1 MSFGCGAA
9 VLSASALHAIQD
21 WSVGNVRLPRE
32 RRTIV
37 FSDSECRNLWQIPY
51 FPKNMNSRPNLPIAL
66 IAIAALC
73 WTQRSWGTGEAPA
86 GGVVKT
92 AAQATPRPAQ
102 KALNAGQLAA
112 PQPSPPSPAA
122 SSAAAKVVGNPTS
135 PTSAPTAPLPS
146 DPLVMLRIARER
158 LTGNRE
164 KQSPNDVQSIR
175 ARIVERVSI
184 SGRKFRLEGSYLQGT
199 DLRLRLE
206 LTVIPETTEGRVEGS
221 LMEVCNGTILWTRYQ
236 VGQQTRITRRD
247 VSQILNAS
255 KTNGQINLSTVELG
269 LGGLPALLASLD
281 RWMRFDSVTQEEI
294 IGKNGT
300 KKFTVLSGAWKEAC
314 LKDLLLK
321 MSKQHL
327 PEHVPD
333 SVRVYLEPESL
344 FPRRIAFM
352 KRHGSQ
358 NEALVELD
366 LFDIVLNG
374 PLDEHQFEYAPPDGA
389 RPVDVTTEYLQQLQ
403 SAAP

>member
-1 MSFGCGAA
+1 M
-9 VLSASALHAIQD
+9 
-21 WSVGNVRLPRE
+21 NV
-32 RRTIV
+32 
-37 FSDSECRNLWQIPY
+37 Q
-51 FPKNMNSRPNLPIAL
+51 
-66 IAIAALC
+66 
-73 WTQRSWGTGEAPA
+73 PA
-86 GGVVKT
+86 
-92 AAQATPRPAQ
+92 AAQT
-102 KALNAGQLAA
+102 N
-112 PQPSPPSPAA
+112 PQPPAA
-122 SSAAAKVVGNPTS
+122 SAPAKVGSNPTS
-135 PTSAPTAPLPS
+135 PTAAPTAPLPS
-146 DPLVMLRIARER
+146 DPLVMLRMARER

-206 LTVIPETTEGRVEGS
+206 LKVIPETAEGRVEGA

-236 VGQQTRITRRD
+236 VAHQTRITRRD

-281 RWMRFDSVTQEEI
+281 RWMKFDAVTQEQV
-294 IGKNGT
+294 NG
-300 KKFTVLSGAWKEAC
+300 KKFTVLTGAWKDTC
-314 LKDLLLK
+314 LKDLLVK

-333 SVRVYLEPESL
+333 SVRIYLEPELL

-352 KRHGSQ
+352 KRHGAQ

-366 LFDIVLNG
+366 LLDIVING
-374 PLDEHQFEYAPPDGA
+374 PLDEHQFDYTPPDDA
-389 RPVDVTTEYLQQLQ
+389 RPVDVTTEYLKQLQ
-403 SAAP
+403 SVTP

>member
-1 MSFGCGAA
+1 
-9 VLSASALHAIQD
+9 
-21 WSVGNVRLPRE
+21 
-32 RRTIV
+32 
-37 FSDSECRNLWQIPY
+37 
-51 FPKNMNSRPNLPIAL
+51 MNSRPNLPIAL

-73 WTQRSWGTGEAPA
+73 WSQPSWGTGEAPA
-86 GGVVKT
+86 GGVVNGVVKT

-102 KALNAGQLAA
+102 RALNAAQPAA
-112 PQPSPPSPAA
+112 PQPSPQPPAA
-122 SSAAAKVVGNPTS
+122 SAVANSAGNPTS
-135 PTSAPTAPLPS
+135 PTSAPTAPPVPLPS
-146 DPLVMLRIARER
+146 DPLVMLRMARER

-184 SGRKFRLEGSYLQGT
+184 SGRKFRLEGTYLQGT

-206 LTVIPETTEGRVEGS
+206 LTVIPEPAEGRVEGS

-236 VGQQTRITRRD
+236 VAQQTRITRRD

-281 RWMRFDSVTQEEI
+281 RWMKFDSVTQEQI
-294 IGKNGT
+294 NG
-300 KKFTVLSGAWKEAC
+300 KKFTVLTGAWKEAC
-314 LKDLLLK
+314 LKDLLVK

-333 SVRVYLEPESL
+333 SVRIYLEPELL

-366 LFDIVLNG
+366 LLDIVING
-374 PLDEHQFEYAPPDGA
+374 PSDEHQFEYAPPDGA

-403 SAAP
+403 NAAP